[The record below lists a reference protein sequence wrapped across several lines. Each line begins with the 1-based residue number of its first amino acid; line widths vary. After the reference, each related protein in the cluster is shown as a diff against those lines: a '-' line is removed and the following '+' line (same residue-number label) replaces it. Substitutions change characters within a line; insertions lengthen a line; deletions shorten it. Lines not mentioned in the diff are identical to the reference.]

1 MLRETRPISLLPD
14 AAPVRIRP
22 RESRELYRKLAES
35 ERAVREWRKRYDDLI
50 ASNEMTTPLEFLPP
64 DGVRLIRVVV
74 RRIAEPDIL
83 PLLPESDD
91 IT

>member
-1 MLRETRPISLLPD
+1 MRIETRPISLLPGTPSV
-14 AAPVRIRP
+14 PVQP
-22 RESRELYRKLAES
+22 KESRELYRKLAES
-35 ERAVREWRKRYDDLI
+35 KRTAREWRKRYDDLL

-74 RRIAEPDIL
+74 RRIDEPDIL